1 MAVAGLPRHFLV
13 GGGGVAVVQFAILGS
28 LQATSDRGPVSLGGL
43 RERVILGV
51 LLADSGRM
59 VPLERLV
66 DAVWEEHPPTTA
78 VKQVRNAVS
87 RLRLVLA
94 GHGIPDAIVAEGA
107 GYRLAVAEGDVDA
120 QVFEARVTA
129 AKRAGQAGEL
139 TEAVETLQSALALW
153 RGPLLAGLSGRVVEV
168 AATAWEEQRRSAQ
181 DACYEHMLALGR
193 HDEIVAELWAVVADD
208 PLAERPAGQL
218 MRALYGCGRQ
228 ADALQVYHDSR
239 AALAE
244 QLGLDPG

>member
-1 MAVAGLPRHFLV
+1 MA
-13 GGGGVAVVQFAILGS
+13 
-28 LQATSDRGPVSLGGL
+28 LGGL

-51 LLADSGRM
+51 LLVDSGRL
-59 VPLERLV
+59 VPVHRLV
-66 DAVWEEHPPTTA
+66 DAVWEECPPTTA

-87 RLRLVLA
+87 RLRLVMA
-94 GHGIPDAIVAEGA
+94 GHGVPGAVVAEGV
-107 GYRLAVAEGDVDA
+107 GYRLAVADDHVDA
-120 QVFEARVTA
+120 RVFEARVTA
-129 AKRAGQAGEL
+129 AKRAGQAGRPG
-139 TEAVETLQSALALW
+139 EAVEVLRSALALW

-168 AATAWEEQRRSAQ
+168 TATAWEEQRRSAQ

-193 HDEIVAELWAVVADD
+193 QQEIVAELSAVVADD